1 MRVGY
6 LALTAAAAVVAH
18 PDHTRHN
25 CCVQYDE
32 GGPWFYDQ
40 DLTVNTCKAY
50 FGNRGTVDSGT
61 CLQKPGISIDG
72 SEFDSYCQIE
82 AYDHMGYTVAFVGA
96 GYRGSC

>member
-6 LALTAAAAVVAH
+6 LALAAAAAVVTAPTQTT
-18 PDHTRHN
+18 PDTTAA
-25 CCVQYDE
+25 C
-32 GGPWFYDQ
+32 
-40 DLTVNTCKAY
+40 TY

>member
-6 LALTAAAAVVAH
+6 FVFAAAAAVVAH

-40 DLTVNTCKAY
+40 DLT
-50 FGNRGTVDSGT
+50 GTVDSGT

-82 AYDHMGYTVAFVGA
+82 AYDHMGYIVAF
-96 GYRGSC
+96 S

>member
-1 MRVGY
+1 MFQKRSKFELLSFFQSRV
-6 LALTAAAAVVAH
+6 
-18 PDHTRHN
+18 P
-25 CCVQYDE
+25 
-32 GGPWFYDQ
+32 FYDQ
-40 DLTVNTCKAY
+40 DLTVNTCEAY